1 MLVKEVKWLRER
13 RRQMITT
20 SLSQIPSDRR

>member
-20 SLSQIPSDRR
+20 SLSQIRSDRR

>member
-1 MLVKEVKWLRER
+1 MLVKEVKGLRER
-13 RRQMITT
+13 WRQMITT